1 MVDMGKW
8 DLRVGDGDGG
18 QTSLL
23 ATEEFPAGWGR
34 EFAFNTDAVIVLCLL
49 SFPRINSYKDLT
61 DTALFLKLF
70 HILSWSKT

>member
-1 MVDMGKW
+1 MVDMGQV

-34 EFAFNTDAVIVLCLL
+34 EFTFNTDALIVLCLL
-49 SFPRINSYKDLT
+49 SFPQVNSYKDLT
-61 DTALFLKLF
+61 DKLF
-70 HILSWSKT
+70 RNLSWLKT